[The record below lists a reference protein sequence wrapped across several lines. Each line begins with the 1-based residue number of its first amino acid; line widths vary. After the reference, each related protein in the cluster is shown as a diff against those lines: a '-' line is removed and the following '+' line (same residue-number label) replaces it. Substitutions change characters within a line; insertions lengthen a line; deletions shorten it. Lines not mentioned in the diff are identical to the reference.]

1 MVPTTML
8 DEVNPDKIITPLDT
22 LAELFSFKRPPLCA
36 VQPLRNIKRG
46 RPEDPK
52 TLLRHDLMG
61 GYQEDRFIHGC
72 AKPMGYQFHHWQ
84 VIDSFVYYSHHMVT
98 IPPPGWISA
107 AHRHG
112 VKVLGTFIIE
122 SDEGT
127 EVLDTIRRDNLLSK
141 VASQLALIA
150 ALSRFDGWFIDIE
163 SEMEKCHVGF
173 LKELLLAITTE
184 THRSV
189 PESLVIWYDSVVHDG
204 TLDWQNELNERNC
217 DFFNLCDGIFLN
229 SHWTEDMLQQSA
241 SFAEDRKSDVYVGID
256 VYARKTSYRAGF
268 NTYEVVETARKLGL
282 SAAIFGAGWTYEAQD
297 KRRFIPNQCRL
308 WSFPDHC
315 CPEWRL
321 RAPPISTTF
330 CQGFGDS
337 LYKKGQVVS
346 RQPWFD
352 LSKQQLQ
359 PRDQNT
365 WLYKGCG
372 SAHIYTEDAYSGG
385 GCLRLRFLP
394 DPEQPEAVPYFRLF
408 GCDFP
413 LGRLTVSYTFKQQKP
428 CSTMENDIVL
438 VLKAR
443 TAAGEREELLLGVT
457 VTMPDEECYAVVHDM
472 SLSSPDVSGNS
483 WITRKY
489 NIEDLRTVDYAIL
502 EEIGFSFV
510 SPQANICLLGELVV
524 DRLEKMSSNQ
534 AAATGNDGNEA
545 SNDSGPDVAMC
556 SDEDDSEEPEKQPLQ
571 AENSTT
577 S

>member
-1 MVPTTML
+1 M
-8 DEVNPDKIITPLDT
+8 
-22 LAELFSFKRPPLCA
+22 
-36 VQPLRNIKRG
+36 
-46 RPEDPK
+46 
-52 TLLRHDLMG
+52 
-61 GYQEDRFIHGC
+61 
-72 AKPMGYQFHHWQ
+72 
-84 VIDSFVYYSHHMVT
+84 
-98 IPPPGWISA
+98 
-107 AHRHG
+107 
-112 VKVLGTFIIE
+112 
-122 SDEGT
+122 
-127 EVLDTIRRDNLLSK
+127 
-141 VASQLALIA
+141 
-150 ALSRFDGWFIDIE
+150 
-163 SEMEKCHVGF
+163 
-173 LKELLLAITTE
+173 LLAITTE

-241 SFAEDRKSDVYVGID
+241 SFAGDRKSDVYVGID
-256 VYARKTSYRAGF
+256 VYARNTSYRAGF

-337 LYKKGQVVS
+337 LYKEGQVVS

-413 LGRLTVSYTFKQQKP
+413 LGRLMVSYTFKQQKP

-457 VTMPDEECYAVVHDM
+457 VTMPKEECYAVVHDM
-472 SLSSPDVSGNS
+472 SLSSSNNSPDVSGNS

-489 NIEDLRTVDYAIL
+489 NIEDLRTSDYAIL

-524 DRLEKMSSNQ
+524 DRPEKKSSDQ
-534 AAATGNDGNEA
+534 AAAASNNGNEA
-545 SNDSGPDVAMC
+545 SDDSGPDAAMC
-556 SDEDDSEEPEKQPLQ
+556 SDEDDSDEPEKQPLQ
-571 AENSTT
+571 AEDSTT